1 MGKLKQKVA
10 VAERAIDTLNTILG
24 EEYSKIIRDASIQ
37 RFEYTFE
44 SVWKALKVYLNE
56 REGIVAN
63 SPKTVFR
70 ELQSIRLLT
79 EEETQTALEMVDDR
93 NLTTHTYI
101 EELAETIFR
110 KLPDYEHLM
119 QQLLKQIQ

>member
-1 MGKLKQKVA
+1 LGKLKQKVA

>member
-1 MGKLKQKVA
+1 MGKLNQKVE
-10 VAERAIDTLNTILG
+10 VAEQAFDTFNAILG
-24 EEYSKIIRDASIQ
+24 EEYSEIIRDASIQ

-63 SPKTVFR
+63 SSKAVFR
-70 ELQSIRLLT
+70 ELQNIKLLT
-79 EEETQTALEMVDDR
+79 EEETQLALEMVDDR
-93 NLTTHTYI
+93 NLTTHMYI

-110 KLPDYEHLM
+110 RLREYKILM